1 MWEHQLQLFL
11 PFFRFVKGPRL
22 LKFSKEVKCCPLRS
36 ECKDFLTEEIHF
48 SIQWDV
54 FTQV

>member
-11 PFFRFVKGPRL
+11 PFFRFVKGLGL
-22 LKFSKEVKCCPLRS
+22 LKFSKELKCPLRT
-36 ECKDFLTEEIHF
+36 ECKDFLTEEINF

-54 FTQV
+54 FTKV